1 MSERIR
7 EAIRAVRNIFNLAS
21 KPTRDEFRLMMKITL
36 LGIFVVGIYAFLI
49 NIVAIGLQSLH
60 GIPGIPQI
68 ALLVITIVIGITLV
82 IYYYGSRKGKW

>member
-1 MSERIR
+1 MAERIR

-36 LGIFVVGIYAFLI
+36 LGIFVIGIYAFLI
-49 NIVAIGLQSLH
+49 NIVAIGLQSLRE
-60 GIPGIPQI
+60 IPGIPQI
-68 ALLVITIVIGITLV
+68 ALLAITIVIGITLV